1 MSRDDAALWQ
11 KIEDLLDAA
20 LDQPPADRAAFVQR
34 RSSDNPALRQRV
46 LELLAASDDAGD
58 FMETGPQDQ
67 TTTQDAPELADAS
80 GQIGPWRIIE
90 LLGRGGMGEVYK
102 AHRDDGIYT
111 QTVAL
116 KLLRGDQ
123 DAMLTR
129 FESERQILADLHHP
143 GIARLIDGGM
153 TPDGRPYMAMEFIDG
168 CPLSQW
174 LQQQRPS
181 LQRRLQL
188 FLDLCPAVSYAH
200 SRLVVHRDIKP
211 DNILVDHEGRPH
223 LLDFG
228 IAKINP
234 QGLSANATQA
244 LATPNYAAPEQFTA
258 DTITT
263 ATDVYGLGATLYFL
277 LCQRPPIEL
286 EGMSLPRM
294 LDRIC
299 HAQPKPPSL
308 RVSGAAIAPLRG
320 DLDAICGK
328 ALARDPQQRYPSA
341 QALADDLRRHLAKE
355 PVSARTPSF
364 AYRAGRLLRRHAL
377 AASATLAVVLSLAIG
392 LGATS
397 WQAHKAANERDI
409 ARREAARLSTM
420 RGSILRLFRSAAS
433 ELDTDRLTAREL
445 FSKSAANI
453 ERDFGDDP
461 ATAAALM
468 QMLGELQ
475 LFTEDYAAARELLER
490 ARALPQEQVDAQ
502 VQASININLAHLA
515 YRDGD
520 YDLARTLY
528 DKAMAVW
535 ADSPQRYPA
544 ERIWAATLASQL
556 ARAQGRTDAA
566 VEHLREAASRARQHW
581 GEAHEETGIVLIN
594 LAVALY
600 YDNRLAEALEA
611 CAEAWQVW
619 QAIAKQDSPDALN
632 LLANWGL
639 FALRHGDP
647 YEGEKRLAAAL
658 ELRTNLYGASAAQA
672 TLMKNLGVAHRING
686 RRNAGMRLL
695 EQGEWMARKYAG
707 TGGRLHASAVY
718 ALSRALSEDGHSDEA
733 RQHLTS
739 LLASDETRATIW
751 HRLDQALLARLTP
764 EHANATALFGQALHG
779 LEQAGDAALSQ
790 HADALAL
797 YSHWLSD
804 QGELEQALGT
814 IEQAIAIKSR
824 ARHRAHYEVLQM
836 NRHKIDLL
844 HALGRANQART
855 LWQDSRKLALSQL
868 GEAHPISQL
877 FNTPQAALNS
887 WRHTATPWP

>member
-1 MSRDDAALWQ
+1 MSTNDAALWQ
-11 KIEDLLDAA
+11 EIEDLLDAA
-20 LDQPPADRAAFVQR
+20 LDRAPAERASYVEAKTADR
-34 RSSDNPALRQRV
+34 PELRQRV
-46 LELLAASDDAGD
+46 LALLAASDDAGE
-58 FMETGPQDQ
+58 FMETGPLGETPSEDDDQ
-67 TTTQDAPELADAS
+67 APTAS
-80 GQIGPWRIIE
+80 GQIGPWRILE

-102 AHRDDGIYT
+102 ARRDDGVYN

-123 DAMLTR
+123 DAMLAR

-143 GIARLIDGGM
+143 GIARLIDGGL
-153 TPDGRPYMAMEFIDG
+153 TPDGRPYMAMEYIDG
-168 CPLSQW
+168 RPLTTW
-174 LQQQRPS
+174 LEQERPD
-181 LQRRLQL
+181 LQRRIQL

-211 DNILVDHEGRPH
+211 DNILVDHDGRPH

-228 IAKINP
+228 IAKLNP
-234 QGLSANATQA
+234 DGLNANATQA
-244 LATPNYAAPEQFTA
+244 LATPNYAAPEQFNGEA
-258 DTITT
+258 ITT

-277 LCQRPPIEL
+277 LCKRPPIEL
-286 EGMSLPRM
+286 EGLSLPRM

-320 DLDAICGK
+320 DLDAICSK
-328 ALARDPQQRYPSA
+328 ALAREPQHRYSSV
-341 QALADDLRRHLAKE
+341 QALAEDLQRHLNNE
-355 PVSARTPSF
+355 PVLARPPHF

-377 AASATLAVVLSLAIG
+377 LASAALAVVISLAIG
-392 LGATS
+392 LAAAS

-433 ELDTDRLTAREL
+433 ELDSDQLTAREL
-445 FSKSAANI
+445 FAQSAANI

-475 LFTEDYAAARELLER
+475 LFTENYAGARELLNR
-490 ARALPQEQVDAQ
+490 AQALPQDQVDPE
-502 VQASININLAHLA
+502 VRASIDINLAHIA

-520 YDLARTLY
+520 YPQARVLY
-528 DKAMAVW
+528 ERAIAVW
-535 ADSPQRYPA
+535 NLTPERYPA

-556 ARAQGRTDAA
+556 ARAQGQTDVAVTHLRDAA
-566 VEHLREAASRARQHW
+566 DRARAYW

-600 YDNRLAEALEA
+600 YDNRLAEALTA

-619 QAIAKQDSPDALN
+619 QAIGKDNSPDALN

-647 YEGEKRLAAAL
+647 YEGEKRLATAL
-658 ELRTNLYGASAAQA
+658 ELRTQLYGASAAQA

-695 EQGEWMARKYAG
+695 EQGEWMAEKYAG
-707 TGGRLHASAVY
+707 AGGRLHASAVY
-718 ALSRALSEDGHSDEA
+718 ALARALNEDGLVEEA
-733 RQHLTS
+733 RHKLS
-739 LLASDETRATIW
+739 A
-751 HRLDQALLARLTP
+751 ALSS
-764 EHANATALFGQALHG
+764 ANATPTSWHFLNQALMARLSPPTEASAALFDAALQG
-779 LEQAGDAALSQ
+779 LSDAGDAVLSQ
-790 HADALAL
+790 YADALAL
-797 YSHWLSD
+797 KAAWLQE
-804 QGELEQALGT
+804 QGNVQQALAVVD
-814 IEQAIAIKSR
+814 QAIATKSR
-824 ARHRAHYEVLQM
+824 ARHPAHYEVLKM
-836 NRHKIDLL
+836 NRRKVDLL
-844 HALGRANQART
+844 HALGRADEAESLWQQSRTQAR
-855 LWQDSRKLALSQL
+855 RQL
-868 GEAHPISQL
+868 GNDHPISQL
-877 FNTPQAALNS
+877 FS
-887 WRHTATPWP
+887 TAR

>member
-1 MSRDDAALWQ
+1 MSTDDAATWQ
-11 KIEDLLDAA
+11 QIEELLDAA
-20 LDQPPADRAAFVQR
+20 LDQPLADRAAFVTQR
-34 RSSDNPALRQRV
+34 SAGNPALRQRV
-46 LELLAASDDAGD
+46 LDLLAASDDAGD

-67 TTTQDAPELADAS
+67 TTVQDSPEPVDTS
-80 GQIGPWRIIE
+80 GQIGPWRIMQ

-102 AHRDDGIYT
+102 AHRDDGVYT
-111 QTVAL
+111 QIVAL

-123 DAMLTR
+123 DAMLAR

-168 CPLSQW
+168 SPLSAW
-174 LQQQRPS
+174 LKQRPS

-211 DNILVDHEGRPH
+211 DNILVDREGRPH

-228 IAKINP
+228 IAKLNP
-234 QGLSANATQA
+234 QGLNANATQA
-244 LATPNYAAPEQFTA
+244 IATPNYAAPEQFTG

-263 ATDVYGLGATLYFL
+263 VTDVYGLGATLYFL
-277 LCQRPPIEL
+277 LCQRPPVEL

-299 HAQPKPPSL
+299 HAQPKAPSL
-308 RVSGAAIAPLRG
+308 RVSGPAITQLRG

-328 ALARDPQQRYPSA
+328 ALARDPQQRYSSV
-341 QALADDLRRHLAKE
+341 QALADDLRRHLASE
-355 PVSARTPSF
+355 PVHARPPSF
-364 AYRAGRLLRRHAL
+364 GYRAGRLLRRHAML
-377 AASATLAVVLSLAIG
+377 ACASLAVLLSLAVG

-445 FSKSAANI
+445 FAKSATNI
-453 ERDFGDDP
+453 ARDFGDDP

-475 LFTEDYAAARELLER
+475 LFTEDYAAARELLEQ
-490 ARALPQEQVDAQ
+490 ARALPQTQVDAQ
-502 VQASININLAHLA
+502 VRASIDINLAHLA
-515 YRDGD
+515 YRDGN
-520 YDLARTLY
+520 YDQARQLY
-528 DKAMAVW
+528 DQAMAVW
-535 ADSPQRYPA
+535 AVSPQRYPA

-556 ARAQGRTDAA
+556 ARAQGQTRTAVTHLRDAA
-566 VEHLREAASRARQHW
+566 RQARKHW
-581 GEAHEETGIVLIN
+581 GDAHEETGIVLIN

-611 CAEAWQVW
+611 CAEAWSVW
-619 QAIAKQDSPDALN
+619 QAIDKQNSPDALN

-695 EQGEWMARKYAG
+695 EQGEWMAQKYAG
-707 TGGRLHASAVY
+707 AGGRLHASAVY
-718 ALSRALSEDGHSDEA
+718 ALSRALSEEGQNDEA
-733 RQHLTS
+733 RQHLTA
-739 LLASDETRATIW
+739 LLDADEASATTW
-751 HRLDQALLARLTP
+751 HHLNQALLASLTD
-764 EHANATALFGQALHG
+764 ERTLATTLFNQALQG
-779 LEQAGDAALSQ
+779 LEQNGDAALSQ

-797 YSHWLSD
+797 KSHWLAD
-804 QGELEQALGT
+804 HGDLDQALSL
-814 IEQAIAIKSR
+814 IEQAIATKSR
-824 ARHRAHYEVLQM
+824 ARHQAHYEVLRM
-836 NRHKIDLL
+836 NHHKITLL
-844 HALGRANQART
+844 QRLDRADEAQA
-855 LWQDSRKLALSQL
+855 LWQDSRKLALAQL
-868 GEAHPISQL
+868 GSEHPISQL
-877 FNTPQAALNS
+877 LATAQATLS
-887 WRHTATPWP
+887 SSRHTTTPWP